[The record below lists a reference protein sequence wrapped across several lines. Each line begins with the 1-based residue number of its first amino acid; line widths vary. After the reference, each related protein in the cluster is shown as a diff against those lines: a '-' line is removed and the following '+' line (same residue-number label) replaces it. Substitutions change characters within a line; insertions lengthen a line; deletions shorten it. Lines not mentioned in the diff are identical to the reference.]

1 MKKQLA
7 VILLIIAFPAVCIV
21 ACSKENI
28 QNLVPTPCD
37 TVGMQYKR
45 DIVPILE
52 GNCYRCHGI
61 GNTAGSGGILLEGY
75 NNIRPYAQNG
85 TLYGNVAHL
94 PGYVGMPYESQML
107 DACTINKILDWT
119 LQGSPNN

>member
-7 VILLIIAFPAVCIV
+7 VILVVIAFPAICIV

-52 GNCYRCHGI
+52 GNCYRCHGV

-75 NNIRPYAQNG
+75 ENIKPYALDG

-94 PGYVGMPYESQML
+94 PGYVGMPYETQML
-107 DACTINKILDWT
+107 DQCTINKILDWT

>member
-7 VILLIIAFPAVCIV
+7 VILLIIAFPAICIV

-75 NNIRPYAQNG
+75 DNIRPYAQNG

>member
-7 VILLIIAFPAVCIV
+7 VILAIITFPAICIV
-21 ACSKENI
+21 ACTKENI
-28 QNLVPTPCD
+28 ENLVPTSCD

-52 GNCYRCHGI
+52 GNCYRCHGT

-75 NNIRPYAQNG
+75 ENIKPYAENG
-85 TLYGNVAHL
+85 ILYGNVAHL
-94 PGYVGMPYESQML
+94 PGYVAMPYESQML
-107 DACTINKILDWT
+107 DECTIHKILDWT

>member
-7 VILLIIAFPAVCIV
+7 VILLIIAFPAICIV
-21 ACSKENI
+21 ACTKENI
-28 QNLVPTPCD
+28 QNLIPVVCD
-37 TVGMQYKR
+37 TVGMQYNR

-52 GNCYRCHGI
+52 GNCYRCHGT

-75 NNIRPYAQNG
+75 ENIKPYAQDG

-107 DACTINKILDWT
+107 DECTINKILDWT

>member
-7 VILLIIAFPAVCIV
+7 VILSIIAFPAMCIV
-21 ACSKENI
+21 ACTKENI

-52 GNCYRCHGI
+52 GNCYRCHGV

-75 NNIRPYAQNG
+75 ENIKPYAQDG

-94 PGYVGMPYESQML
+94 PGYVGMPYETQML
-107 DACTINKILDWT
+107 DQCTINKILDWT